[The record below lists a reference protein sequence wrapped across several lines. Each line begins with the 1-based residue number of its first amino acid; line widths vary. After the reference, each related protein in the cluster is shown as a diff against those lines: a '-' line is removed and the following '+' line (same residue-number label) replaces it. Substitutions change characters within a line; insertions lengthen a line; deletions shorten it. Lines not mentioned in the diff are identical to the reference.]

1 MLKTKVRKK
10 SNQDIKIHRTSNWI
24 QESCHQTSWMC
35 ERIPVPKYTYS
46 YRQNRSCIKECQL
59 HVHLFF
65 MHLFYMAWLGHVEK
79 YMQNILTFPKIAE
92 QSCSLPNSSAWVF
105 VASLLRFT
113 WDQQQP
119 IPSST
124 HIPCPSGSQ
133 SSYHNTQSQ
142 SNTLPTSATKIPRW
156 RWPCKPWGF
165 ENHHQVVVQKEP
177 LLKWIVILSHY

>member
-1 MLKTKVRKK
+1 
-10 SNQDIKIHRTSNWI
+10 
-24 QESCHQTSWMC
+24 MC
-35 ERIPVPKYTYS
+35 ERIPVPKFTYS
-46 YRQNRSCIKECQL
+46 YRQIDLVLNNVNRMSI
-59 HVHLFF
+59 VY
-65 MHLFYMAWLGHVEK
+65 MHLFYMAWLEHVGK
-79 YMQNILTFPKIAE
+79 YCKVYQNIFSFPKIAE
-92 QSCSLPNSSAWVF
+92 QSCSLPQLFNIEY
-105 VASLLRFT
+105 SLDPSLDSPGT
-113 WDQQQP
+113 NQQQP